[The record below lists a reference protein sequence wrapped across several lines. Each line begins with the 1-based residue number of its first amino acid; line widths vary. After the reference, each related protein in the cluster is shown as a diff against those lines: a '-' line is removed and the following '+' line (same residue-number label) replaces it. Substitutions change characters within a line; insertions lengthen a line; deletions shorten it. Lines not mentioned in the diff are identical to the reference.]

1 LIAETGGQ
9 RECEVITGRIR
20 QDTSRCRFPRKS
32 PWLEGRRGTLHK
44 PRGTLSRTHQGRDQE
59 RDRRAGTQNTPGI
72 VGLSKAAELA
82 LECMDKEN
90 AMTSSLR
97 NRLEKGLLERVPK
110 TSVNGNPFARLPNT
124 TRLHVWR
131 RRGRSN
137 TIAAQPPAHCLLLR
151 LRRGHF
157 RDFSASPNDPK
168 GAKYLMGLHIMKCTG
183 QTSGRAGLFRS
194 RRRWWL
200 PPAASNS
207 PTQSLQPLRRFH
219 IDV

>member
-1 LIAETGGQ
+1 M
-9 RECEVITGRIR
+9 
-20 QDTSRCRFPRKS
+20 
-32 PWLEGRRGTLHK
+32 RGHHEK
-44 PRGTLSRTHQGRDQE
+44 DQARHFTLSLSAHKFHGSKGVGALSIKRGAPFHALIKGGRQE

-72 VGLSKAAELA
+72 VGLGKAAELA
-82 LECMDKEN
+82 LECMDEEN
-90 AMTSSLR
+90 AIIGSLR

-124 TRLHVWR
+124 TKLHVWR
-131 RRGRSN
+131 RRGRSD
-137 TIAAQPPAHCLLLR
+137 TIAAQPPLHSLLLR
-151 LRRGHF
+151 LRRGRF

-168 GAKYLMGLHIMKCTG
+168 GAKYLMGLHVMKCMG
-183 QTSGRAGLFRS
+183 QTSGRARLFRS

-207 PTQSLQPLRRFH
+207 PTQILQPLRRFH